1 MGKWKLGVLIASF
14 ILLANP
20 VSVFS
25 EVHLL
30 PVIEVR
36 EAPIQRC
43 RPSRKYTHAN
53 QYRHYAPERLPVV
66 CENGS
71 GYRVFYLYDGEE
83 YAVELEN
90 HPGDRIRVEVSGDS
104 HVVYER

>member
-1 MGKWKLGVLIASF
+1 MGKWKLGVLIASLVLF
-14 ILLANP
+14 ANP

-36 EAPIQRC
+36 EAPVQRC

-66 CENGS
+66 CEKRG
-71 GYRVFYLYDGEE
+71 GYRVFYLYGGEE

-90 HPGDRIRVEVSGDS
+90 HPGDYIRVEVSGED

>member
-20 VSVFS
+20 VSAFS
-25 EVHLL
+25 EVHIL

-36 EAPIQRC
+36 EASVQRC

-53 QYRHYAPERLPVV
+53 QYRGYAPERLPVV

-83 YAVELEN
+83 YYVELEN
-90 HPGDRIRVEVSGDS
+90 HPGDYIRVEVSGDS